1 MTRAATLDRIEAVIQ
16 EIRPTV
22 RADGGD
28 VEFVDFDQ
36 EQGLVEL
43 RLLGACH
50 TCPYAI
56 EMLMAGIE
64 HRLRIKVPEVKGV
77 VEI

>member
-28 VEFVDFDQ
+28 VEFVDFDKQ
-36 EQGLVEL
+36 QGLVEI
-43 RLLGACH
+43 RLLGACR
-50 TCPYAI
+50 TCPYSI
-56 EMLMAGIE
+56 ELLTAGIE
-64 HRLRIKVPEVKGV
+64 HRLRIELPEVKEV
-77 VEI
+77 VAI